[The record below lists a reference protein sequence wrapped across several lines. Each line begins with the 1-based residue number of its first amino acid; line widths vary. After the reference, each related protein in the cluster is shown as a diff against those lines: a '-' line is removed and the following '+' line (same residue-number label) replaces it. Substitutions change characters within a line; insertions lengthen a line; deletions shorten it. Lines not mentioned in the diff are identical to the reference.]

1 MKLEIRK
8 ILVPVDFSETSENAI
23 EHAAWLAAT
32 TQAELYLVHVLPQNQ
47 FRADAAEPLVLS
59 DDTVQSQRE
68 TEEKLRIV
76 AQDLLARFNVAAR
89 TRVLHGKI
97 SAALIDLVTAES
109 IDLILMGTH
118 GAKGLEEIL
127 IGSNAQHLVSLA
139 SCPVITFQKEKLKP
153 GFSNIVLPIDRSRHS
168 REKVSVAMDI
178 ALLCNSKIHIVG
190 LLDSADEGEYQ
201 KLQVVLDQV
210 TIAVDSAEIPY
221 TRHTVKGDNIAVE
234 AIKYARSINADLI
247 LILTEDESVMGKLD
261 LGPLSRHIVNHSP
274 IPVLSMNSHYGNF
287 EALDLSGASRAY

>member
-1 MKLEIRK
+1 MKLDIRK
-8 ILVPVDFSETSENAI
+8 ILVPVDFSETSDQAT

-32 TQAELYLVHVLPQNQ
+32 TRSELILVHVVPMSQYYIDSPGSLMIPV
-47 FRADAAEPLVLS
+47 DTEAA
-59 DDTVQSQRE
+59 Q
-68 TEEKLRIV
+68 TEAEANLQIAVRDVHSKY
-76 AQDLLARFNVAAR
+76 NVAAR
-89 TRVLHGKI
+89 TRILRGKI
-97 SAALIDLVTAES
+97 STELVDLAKEENA
-109 IDLILMGTH
+109 DLIMMGTH

-139 SCPVITFQKEKLKP
+139 PCPVITFQKEKRKP

-168 REKVSVAMDI
+168 REKVGVALNI

-190 LLDSADEGEYQ
+190 LLDSNDDGEYE

-210 TIAVDSAEIPY
+210 TQAVDRAGISY

-234 AIKYARSINADLI
+234 AMKYADQIHADLI
-247 LILTEDESVMGKLD
+247 LILTEDESVLGRLD

-274 IPVLSMNSHYGNF
+274 IPVLSMNPHYGDF
-287 EALDLSGASRAY
+287 ESLDLTGAYQAY